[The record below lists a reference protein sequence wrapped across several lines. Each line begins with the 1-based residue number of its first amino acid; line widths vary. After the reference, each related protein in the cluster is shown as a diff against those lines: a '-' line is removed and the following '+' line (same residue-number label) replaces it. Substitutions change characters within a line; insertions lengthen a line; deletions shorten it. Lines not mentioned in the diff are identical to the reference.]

1 MTLIDTFTY
10 LMYQLLYVDWFWDEK
25 NDPKPMSRLPKIGK
39 RSQTPE
45 VPKPEGD
52 SATLYK

>member
-25 NDPKPMSRLPKIGK
+25 NDPKPMSRLPKTGK
-39 RSQTPE
+39 RS
-45 VPKPEGD
+45 
-52 SATLYK
+52 